1 MAPEKF
7 LDNMGS
13 CSAEQAPQALY
24 SWGGGSK
31 TAFWTPCVVNV
42 GIGFTGVDGKRLKA
56 AVLDHHLKIFKINL
70 NHYSMD
76 GVCLT
81 SIVKSWIELVY
92 AVIGGI

>member
-1 MAPEKF
+1 MKLEPAALRLRSKRVA
-7 LDNMGS
+7 S
-13 CSAEQAPQALY
+13 KAETP
-24 SWGGGSK
+24 S
-31 TAFWTPCVVNV
+31 FWTPCVVNV